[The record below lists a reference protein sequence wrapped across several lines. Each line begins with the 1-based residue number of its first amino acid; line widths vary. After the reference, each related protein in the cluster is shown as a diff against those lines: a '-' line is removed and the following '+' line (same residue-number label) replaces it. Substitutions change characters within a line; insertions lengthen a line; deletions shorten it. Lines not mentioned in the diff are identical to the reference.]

1 MVNVIHIV
9 RLMGICLLR
18 IFAYLDR
25 TVHAFP
31 GCPERNRLQK
41 SLQNGWR
48 LPDHWDCGPGDDS
61 LRENRIVFFLEQI
74 FFYVS

>member
-9 RLMGICLLR
+9 RLMGICLLG
-18 IFAYLDR
+18 ILAYLDR

-31 GCPERNRLQK
+31 SCLELNRLQK

-48 LPDHWDCGPGDDS
+48 IPDHWDCGPGDNS
-61 LRENRIVFFLEQI
+61 LRENRIVFFWNKI
-74 FFYVS
+74 FLC